1 MPAAAQRFFDV
12 ARNVDACV
20 CMSSR
25 YADALRQA
33 GIRKVHV
40 IVPGVDLDLYRPV
53 VRIGVVGRTYP
64 TGRKGEDLVKQVMDE
79 PGIEWHF
86 TGEGWPGPARYYSP
100 EEMPDFY
107 NSVDYI
113 LVPSYYEGGPM
124 SVLEALACGKEVIAP
139 PIGFV
144 SDYPHI
150 EYATGDADDLRRVLR
165 ELVAKR
171 MALRKSVSHRTWD
184 AWATAHDALF
194 REMLSARKAPAV
206 ISKRSDRLRVL
217 LATHSPENVAHGGPT
232 IRMRKTKEALEKLG
246 VAVDIT
252 MDDLPDAKGYDL
264 VHVFNVWAPEPALA
278 QLRHLKRFNIP
289 IVFSPIYL
297 DLSETAWAYKAIP
310 SIFHQARSPEELQR
324 YLAAASDGSLVA
336 DGISRFARN
345 EIIPGYFAQVREMIE
360 LSDHLIALSNFEME
374 RLWAAGVSPRP
385 FTLVRNAVDFARFAR
400 APRDLFASKYGVRDY
415 VLCVGRL
422 EIRKNQLML
431 VHALRETDLPVVLI
445 GHPAEPDYV
454 ELIRRYSG
462 PNVLFVGRLPHDDE
476 LLASAYAGARVFVL
490 PSWSEGAP
498 LTALEA
504 AAAGVAL
511 ALSDRSSESEYFGD
525 LAVYCDPGS
534 IDSIR
539 EAVLKAYEVLARDD
553 AYRQALQAKVR
564 TTYTWENAAH
574 DTLQAYTYALETFR
588 PRHVQHHTLNHPR
601 RLEIGSG
608 MNPQPGYEHL
618 DIRRDLPHLEY
629 VHDINQPLPFDEGTF
644 DEILSRSCLEHI
656 SWRKVIDLLRD
667 WRRVLKPGGMLRI
680 WMPDLEYLCR
690 AYLSGKSDEHLDSAY
705 IAASEKLLGGYTP
718 AAWAIIKMFGGQDY
732 PDNFHRAVYDFATFS
747 RILQMAGFERIERL
761 PPYHGLHLVA
771 YRPQPDKVASSQE
784 SPKVTAAATTLHHP
798 STSPPALLWHA
809 PIYDPSGYADEARH
823 FIMHLQA
830 QGVEVAAR
838 ELGRHSSKFR
848 EQLDPQARHRLDRA
862 LRQEVRPG
870 CISVV
875 HFPAYAFKRVPQA
888 AYHIGRVMFETDG
901 LPAEWVAKCNQMDE
915 IWVPTDFNLQTFR
928 DAGVTAKLFKV
939 PGGIDTNRFRPGY
952 DPLPISGARGVVF
965 LSIFEWIYRKG
976 WDALLRAWAKAF
988 GPEDDV
994 CLVLRTYPVNAP
1006 DAADARREI
1015 ERRIDHFLEEELGLR
1030 REDVASII
1038 VLGEQIPE
1046 ADMPRLFAAAT
1057 AYVAPSRGE
1066 GWGRPQMQAMA
1077 CGLPVIATRWSGNLE
1092 FMDDENSLLIDI
1104 EGLVEIDER
1113 AEIPFY
1119 RGQRWAEPSVDHLA
1133 ALLRWVVERPEEAA
1147 QIGRRAREDMERHWR
1162 WEKVTAIAIERLRA
1176 IEAEL
1181 AQRRQRSSAHPAQA
1195 IAVRWEGSLFVYHSL
1210 ALVNR
1215 ELCLQLIDAGCE
1227 LSIIPYEPDQFGP
1240 EADPRFWKLA
1250 ARVNAPL
1257 SRPVDV
1263 HVRHQWPPNL
1273 NPPPEGHWVIIQPW
1287 EFGSLPKQWVE
1298 VMSTQVDEVWVP
1310 SSYVRDCYIRSGVPA
1325 DRVYVV
1331 PNGVDTAK
1339 FRPGAPPLALKT
1351 KKRFKFLFVGGTIP
1365 RKGIDILLDVY
1376 MKAFTAEDDVCLVI
1390 KDMGGSSF
1398 YKGQTAQDLIT
1409 KCQAMPNAPEIE
1421 YIDRTLS
1428 DEELV
1433 GLYTACDCLV
1443 HPYRGEGFGLPIAEA
1458 MACGLP
1464 VIVTG
1469 YGAALDFCTEET
1481 AYLVPAREVRLPQKR
1496 VGDLETVDYPWWA
1509 DPDREAL
1516 KRLMQHVVANPDE
1529 AKAKG
1534 QAARAHIRAHFT
1546 WERAAEVVRKRL
1558 QELRDKPI
1566 RRLAAEDERATVQE
1580 LVNELLA
1587 EGQAALEQG
1596 DLEAA
1601 AREFARVVEQ
1611 YPDLAAAHTALGST
1625 LVALGRIEEAIPH
1638 LRRAT
1643 ELAPQAAALH
1653 NQLGVALYQMN
1664 DLEGAEAAFRR
1675 AREADPQDVE
1685 ALLNLVDL
1693 YRVQGRYVE
1702 ATGAIKEAVEVNP
1715 NHLDVLS
1722 TFGFMSMEM
1731 GDIEGAQ
1738 IALRRM
1744 QAVGPDHPKTQ
1755 AFAQVLARL
1764 AEDGH
1769 DGNSVIDSALAA
1781 SGPSRDH

>member
-1 MPAAAQRFFDV
+1 MNITNGLGENLIFLISQPRAGSTLLQRILAGHPEIHTTAEPWIMLHLLYALKRKGYSAEYDANL
-12 ARNVDACV
+12 ARIALDDFCQALKGGERTYIEAIRQMGLLLYNSALADTGKAYFLDKTP
-20 CMSSR
+20 R
-25 YADALRQA
+25 YYF
-33 GIRKVHV
+33 I
-40 IVPGVDLDLYRPV
+40 IPELYRVFPKASYILLFRNPLAV
-53 VRIGVVGRTYP
+53 LSSILDTWVGGDWHRLAHHKHDLLTAPQLLTDGIDYL
-64 TGRKGEDLVKQVMDE
+64 KDDAIIVHYEDLVTNPEQTVRWLCDKLQVEFHPAMLEYGQNPAPKGRMGDTIGIYKHSRPVADYVDKWIQHLASPCARHLAEAYLSSLGPDLLARMGYSFEKLYQDLLSVPCQGKPLDE
-79 PGIEWHF
+79 QSIAKVLSLLGLRPVKNLASVMPSGRNVSSSGISWSNS
-86 TGEGWPGPARYYSP
+86 ARGVGLSSP
-100 EEMPDFY
+100 NVDRSIDILVSAIVSCYNSERFIRGCLEDLEAQTIADRLEIIVVDSGSQQNERAIVEEFQQRYGNIVYIRTEERETIYAAWNRAIQIARGKYITNANTDDRHRLDALEIMARTLDAHSEVGLVYADCLITTVPNETFAHNSADRVWQQPDFSLRQTLMY
-107 NSVDYI
+107 CPFGPQPMWRRSLHQDVGLFDETYTIAGDYEFFLRLAWKYGAYHI
-113 LVPSYYEGGPM
+113 RDVLGLYYESSDSLSYANQAEVIREVNRFLGRYRVSIPIEDIYDF
-124 SVLEALACGKEVIAP
+124 LREDPTDIARAAALADFANHLVWFSPYPGLYEAEHFYREAIGIVGKHPAIINNLALVLYFQGRKTEAIKLLQDIA
-139 PIGFV
+139 G
-144 SDYPHI
+144 
-150 EYATGDADDLRRVLR
+150 EYEPASHNLR
-165 ELVAKR
+165 ELISENPIPELQAV
-171 MALRKSVSHRTWD
+171 TI
-184 AWATAHDALF
+184 AHPSLQT
-194 REMLSARKAPAV
+194 L
-206 ISKRSDRLRVL
+206 
-217 LATHSPENVAHGGPT
+217 
-232 IRMRKTKEALEKLG
+232 
-246 VAVDIT
+246 
-252 MDDLPDAKGYDL
+252 
-264 VHVFNVWAPEPALA
+264 PALVPNTKT
-278 QLRHLKRFNIP
+278 RVP
-289 IVFSPIYL
+289 ITHYPL
-297 DLSETAWAYKAIP
+297 
-310 SIFHQARSPEELQR
+310 HQT
-324 YLAAASDGSLVA
+324 GS
-336 DGISRFARN
+336 SR
-345 EIIPGYFAQVREMIE
+345 
-360 LSDHLIALSNFEME
+360 L
-374 RLWAAGVSPRP
+374 
-385 FTLVRNAVDFARFAR
+385 
-400 APRDLFASKYGVRDY
+400 
-415 VLCVGRL
+415 L
-422 EIRKNQLML
+422 EDQKS
-431 VHALRETDLPVVLI
+431 T
-445 GHPAEPDYV
+445 
-454 ELIRRYSG
+454 
-462 PNVLFVGRLPHDDE
+462 
-476 LLASAYAGARVFVL
+476 GA
-490 PSWSEGAP
+490 
-498 LTALEA
+498 LTA
-504 AAAGVAL
+504 
-511 ALSDRSSESEYFGD
+511 
-525 LAVYCDPGS
+525 
-534 IDSIR
+534 
-539 EAVLKAYEVLARDD
+539 K
-553 AYRQALQAKVR
+553 
-564 TTYTWENAAH
+564 
-574 DTLQAYTYALETFR
+574 
-588 PRHVQHHTLNHPR
+588 
-601 RLEIGSG
+601 
-608 MNPQPGYEHL
+608 
-618 DIRRDLPHLEY
+618 
-629 VHDINQPLPFDEGTF
+629 
-644 DEILSRSCLEHI
+644 
-656 SWRKVIDLLRD
+656 
-667 WRRVLKPGGMLRI
+667 
-680 WMPDLEYLCR
+680 
-690 AYLSGKSDEHLDSAY
+690 
-705 IAASEKLLGGYTP
+705 
-718 AAWAIIKMFGGQDY
+718 
-732 PDNFHRAVYDFATFS
+732 PDNDA
-747 RILQMAGFERIERL
+747 RISVVWQ
-761 PPYHGLHLVA
+761 
-771 YRPQPDKVASSQE
+771 S
-784 SPKVTAAATTLHHP
+784 
-798 STSPPALLWHA
+798 

-848 EQLDPQARHRLDRA
+848 EQLDPQARHWLDRA

-1693 YRVQGRYVE
+1693 YRIQGRYVE